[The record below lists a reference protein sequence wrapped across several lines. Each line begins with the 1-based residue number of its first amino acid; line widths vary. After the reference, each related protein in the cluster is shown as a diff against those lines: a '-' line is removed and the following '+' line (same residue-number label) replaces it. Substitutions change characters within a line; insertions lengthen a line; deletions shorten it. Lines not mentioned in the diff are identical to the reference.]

1 LIESL
6 QYLVSGSLFGFAAGV
21 SPGPLLALVITETLM
36 HSRKE
41 GILVAIAPVVT
52 DVPIIAVTM
61 YILSKLSNSDT
72 ILAILSLAG
81 AVFIGY
87 IAYESIMTRDV
98 NLGIHQVKPQSI
110 RKGVITNFLS
120 PHPYL
125 FWMTIGAPTVLKAF
139 QVNIA
144 SAVSFIAGFYV
155 LLVGSKVLI
164 ALLVDRSKNFLKSR
178 TYIYIIRA
186 TGIILLCF
194 AVLFLKD
201 GLRMLGLF

>member
-1 LIESL
+1 M
-6 QYLVSGSLFGFAAGV
+6 QYLVSGIFLGVAAGV

>member
-1 LIESL
+1 LIESI
-6 QYLVSGSLFGFAAGV
+6 QYLVSGILFGFAAGI
-21 SPGPLLALVITETLM
+21 SPGPLLALVITETLT

-41 GILVAIAPVVT
+41 GILISTAPVVT
-52 DVPIIAVTM
+52 DIPIIAATV
-61 YILSKLSNSDT
+61 YILSRISGSEIVLGF
-72 ILAILSLAG
+72 ISLTG

-87 IAYESIMTRDV
+87 LAYESIMIREV
-98 NLGIHQVKPQSI
+98 SLNIHHVKPQSL

-186 TGIILLCF
+186 TGVILLCF
-194 AVLFLKD
+194 AILFFKD
-201 GLRMLGLF
+201 GLGMLWLF

>member
-1 LIESL
+1 M
-6 QYLVSGSLFGFAAGV
+6 QYLVSGIFLGVAAGV

-125 FWMTIGAPTVLKAF
+125 FWMTIGAPAVLKAF

>member
-1 LIESL
+1 LIESI
-6 QYLVSGSLFGFAAGV
+6 QYLVSGILFGFAAGI
-21 SPGPLLALVITETLM
+21 SPGPLLALVITETLT

-41 GILVAIAPVVT
+41 GILISIAPVVT
-52 DVPIIAVTM
+52 DIPIIIVTV
-61 YILSKLSNSDT
+61 YILSRISGSEIVLGF
-72 ILAILSLAG
+72 ISLAG

-87 IAYESIMTRDV
+87 LAYESIMTRDV
-98 NLGIHQVKPQSI
+98 NLRIHQVKPQSL

-125 FWMTIGAPTVLKAF
+125 FWMTIGAPTILKAF

-155 LLVGSKVLI
+155 FLVGSKVLI

-178 TYIYIIRA
+178 TYIYIMRA

-194 AVLFLKD
+194 AILFFKD
-201 GLRMLGLF
+201 GLGLLGLI

>member
-1 LIESL
+1 MIESL
-6 QYLVSGSLFGFAAGV
+6 QYLVSGSLFGFTAGV

-36 HSRKE
+36 HSRRE

-52 DVPIIAVTM
+52 DVPIIAVTI

-72 ILAILSLAG
+72 ILGILSLAG
-81 AVFIGY
+81 ALFIGY

-125 FWMTIGAPTVLKAF
+125 FWMTIGSPTVLKAF

-178 TYIYIIRA
+178 TYLYIMRT

-194 AVLFLKD
+194 AILFFKD
-201 GLRMLGLF
+201 GLRMLGLI

>member
-1 LIESL
+1 MIESL

>member
-1 LIESL
+1 M
-6 QYLVSGSLFGFAAGV
+6 QYLVSGIFLGVAAGV

-87 IAYESIMTRDV
+87 IAYESIMTQDV

-139 QVNIA
+139 QANIA

>member
-1 LIESL
+1 M
-6 QYLVSGSLFGFAAGV
+6 QYLVSGIFLGLAAGV

>member
-1 LIESL
+1 M
-6 QYLVSGSLFGFAAGV
+6 QYLVSGIFLGFAAGV

-41 GILVAIAPVVT
+41 GILVAIVPVVT

-61 YILSKLSNSDT
+61 YILSQLSNSDT
-72 ILAILSLAG
+72 ILGILSLAG

>member
-1 LIESL
+1 
-6 QYLVSGSLFGFAAGV
+6 
-21 SPGPLLALVITETLM
+21 
-36 HSRKE
+36 
-41 GILVAIAPVVT
+41 VT
-52 DVPIIAVTM
+52 DIPIIAATVF
-61 YILSKLSNSDT
+61 ILSRCSSSDFVLG
-72 ILAILSLAG
+72 IISLAG

-87 IAYESIMTRDV
+87 LAYDSIMIKGVDL
-98 NLGIHQVKPQSI
+98 NIQKVKPQSL

-125 FWMTIGAPTVLKAF
+125 FWMTIGAPIVLRAF

-155 LLVGSKVLI
+155 FLVGSKVLI
-164 ALLVDRSKNFLKSR
+164 VLLVDRSKNFLKSR
-178 TYIYIIRA
+178 TYIYIMRT
-186 TGIILLCF
+186 TGLILLCF